1 MITFAVSKGR
11 ILEQTLPLLA
21 QAGIHPQESPDASRK
36 LILPTN
42 QADVRLL
49 VLRAT
54 DVPVF
59 LAQGAADIGV
69 VGKDILLEQADSNLY
84 EVLDLHIA
92 RCKLM
97 VAEPEDFCEATDVN
111 KGRLRIAT
119 KYVNTT
125 RSYFAEKGQQVD
137 VIKLY
142 GSMELAP
149 MVGLAHKIVDVVD
162 TGGTLKANG
171 LKATELIMGITSRLV
186 VNKAAM
192 KLKHERLQG
201 LIATFAAAVEQGQPA

>member
-1 MITFAVSKGR
+1 MHMITFAVSKGR

-21 QAGIHPQESPDASRK
+21 QADIYPQESPDTSRK

-42 QADVRLL
+42 HADIRLL

-69 VGKDILLEQADSNLY
+69 VGKDILLEQPESELY
-84 EVLDLHIA
+84 EVLDLQIA

-97 VAEPEDFCEATDVN
+97 VAEPNDFCEQRDV

-125 RSYFAEKGQQVD
+125 RQYYAEKGQQVD

-149 MVGLAHKIVDVVD
+149 LVGLAHKIVDVVD

-171 LKATELIMGITSRLV
+171 LKPTELIMGITSRLV
-186 VNKAAM
+186 VNKASM
-192 KLKHERLQG
+192 KLKHECLKS
-201 LIATFAAAVEQGQPA
+201 LITTFAAQVAEEVV